1 MNIPCPKFLLTIVVS
16 LILEISGAHTVAHDD
31 HDDSEVL
38 AHISK
43 AYAELTAQTKPAVV
57 FIKVEKMIG
66 RTSSRNSRPY
76 NDPFEFFRPFFD
88 VPEHRRRY
96 SRPFKEKGQGSGF
109 LISRDGYILTNNH
122 VVGDAD
128 KITVKIHDGRE
139 FEAERIGTDPES
151 EVALIKIKGD
161 NFPYLPAGDSAAL
174 QIGEVVVA
182 IGNPFGLNET
192 VTFGHVSAKGR
203 DRVGIANYENFI
215 QTDASINPG
224 NSGGPLLNVKGEVV
238 GINTAIYSY
247 SQTGGNLGIG
257 FAIPI
262 NMAMAIKDQ
271 LITTGKVV
279 RSFLGVKIEEV
290 TSELAP
296 HFDLKY
302 AEGILIHDVVEGTA
316 AARAGLHAG
325 DVILELNGEKV
336 GGVGRFRNEVA
347 AHPPGTEITL
357 TLLRDSEQIKIAVTT
372 GEYGGDESKLLK
384 ELGLELEDWDEEIA
398 NHLSYSRGDGV
409 FVINVEAGLP
419 AAEAGLMRGDLIT
432 AVKISAMNTVSVST
446 VEEIT
451 NVLRKL
457 KDQERNSVLLRVRRG
472 RHSTFM
478 PVKLQ

>member
-1 MNIPCPKFLLTIVVS
+1 MNVPCPKSLLVTATS
-16 LILEISGAHTVAHDD
+16 LILGISGVHATAHDD
-31 HDDSEVL
+31 HDDAEVL
-38 AHISK
+38 ARVSK
-43 AYAELTAQTKPAVV
+43 AYAELTAKTKPAVV
-57 FIKVEKMIG
+57 FIKVEKTIG
-66 RTSSRNSRPY
+66 KTSSRNSHLY

-96 SRPFKEKGQGSGF
+96 SRPFKQKGQGSGF

-128 KITVKIHDGRE
+128 KITVKTHDGRE

-151 EVALIKIKGD
+151 EVAVIRIKGD
-161 NFPYLPAGDSAAL
+161 DFPYLTAGDSAVL

-203 DRVGIANYENFI
+203 DSVGIANYENFI

-238 GINTAIYSY
+238 GINTAIYS
-247 SQTGGNLGIG
+247 QTGGNMGIG

-271 LITTGKVV
+271 LITSGKVV
-279 RSFLGVKIEEV
+279 RSFLGVGIAEV

-296 HFDLKY
+296 HFDLKD
-302 AEGILIHDVVEGTA
+302 AEGILIHDVFEGTA
-316 AARAGLHAG
+316 ADRAGLQAG
-325 DVILELNGEKV
+325 DVILELNGKKV
-336 GGVGRFRNEVA
+336 DGVGRFRNEVA
-347 AHPPGTEITL
+347 AHAPGTEITL
-357 TLLRDSEQIKIAVTT
+357 TLIRDGEQKKIVVTT
-372 GEYGGDESKLLK
+372 GEYGGDESKLLD

-398 NHLSYSRGDGV
+398 SHPSYSRGDGV
-409 FVINVEAGLP
+409 FVISVEAGLP
-419 AAEAGLMRGDLIT
+419 AAEAGLIRGDLIT
-432 AVKISAMNTVSVST
+432 AVKISAVNTVRVST

-451 NVLRKL
+451 NVLKKL
-457 KDQERNSVLLRVRRG
+457 KDQERESVLLHVRRG

-478 PVKLQ
+478 LMKLQ